1 MKIKLNTEVNK
12 EIFLL
17 LDKILELSQSSQLEN
32 IKIALGE
39 VIQNII
45 RHEYN
50 NVLTGEEWIEVDYEI
65 NNELI
70 IYIRD
75 YAKPIKN
82 DFLKKNFF
90 ANELG
95 HMGLNIIRKV
105 ASSFNIKPI
114 TNGNLTEI
122 TFAIK

>member
-1 MKIKLNTEVNK
+1 MKIKLNTGVHK
-12 EIFLL
+12 EIFLYI
-17 LDKILELSQSSQLEN
+17 DKILEHSKISHKDE

-50 NVLTGEEWIEVDYEI
+50 NLLTGEDWIELNYEI

-75 YAKPIKN
+75 YAKPVKN
-82 DFLKKNFF
+82 DFLNKKFF
-90 ANELG
+90 ANESG

-114 TNGNLTEI
+114 IDGNLTEI
-122 TFAIK
+122 TFTIK